1 MVVGSIP
8 TRPTI
13 FPGPNKRSSA
23 ERGRAVCCT
32 RNLLTKACCLAPMR
46 RSPFA
51 IRRGSR
57 HDAPSELE
65 NTFKVACPIRATGR
79 FDPDSE
85 IYNHYIKT
93 STITFEVDPVT
104 ASEMERAFA
113 SSGLSYLVGASDGS
127 DLLGFAYGSR
137 WKSRAAYQHSSEI
150 TAYVR
155 PGLERAGVGSALYS
169 QLLPALKA
177 IGVRTVIGGGK
188 VATGTDEPSAL
199 RPMVMLFTI
208 DAFR

>member
-1 MVVGSIP
+1 MRTPSKLLVRSALP
-8 TRPTI
+8 EDSTRI
-13 FPGPNKRSSA
+13 
-23 ERGRAVCCT
+23 
-32 RNLLTKACCLAPMR
+32 
-46 RSPFA
+46 
-51 IRRGSR
+51 
-57 HDAPSELE
+57 
-65 NTFKVACPIRATGR
+65 
-79 FDPDSE
+79 SE

-104 ASEMERAFA
+104 ASEMEARIHDVQ
-113 SSGLSYLVGASDGS
+113 SLSYPWLVAADGS

-177 IGVRTVIGGGK
+177 IGVRTVIGG
-188 VATGTDEPSAL
+188 VALPNEASVRLHEKFGFEKCAHFKNVGFKFDRWIDVAYWQRAL
-199 RPMVMLFTI
+199 
-208 DAFR
+208 